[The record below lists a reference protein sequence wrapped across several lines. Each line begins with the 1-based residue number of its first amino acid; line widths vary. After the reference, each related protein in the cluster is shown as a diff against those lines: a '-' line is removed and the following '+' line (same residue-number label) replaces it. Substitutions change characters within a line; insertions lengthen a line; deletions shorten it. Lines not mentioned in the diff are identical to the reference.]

1 MSAGSTH
8 AGSAVAVELAA
19 TTPASWAA
27 AVLAEPLALL
37 VDHAHCELG
46 AAASA
51 QALIRRFPFDHEL
64 AERMGALAQ
73 EELAHF
79 RVVLRVIDERGGRLV
94 PTEPNPYVI
103 GLEAAARATR
113 GMGPDLLDRLLL
125 SALVEARSCERFELL
140 ATAAASASASKHGD
154 GDPAVARLYADLAPS
169 ERGHMLLFPELARA
183 RFGAS
188 AARAR
193 LAILQAAEA
202 DVLARLPLCPRIHSG
217 APADSHTPP

>member
-1 MSAGSTH
+1 MSAGGTH
-8 AGSAVAVELAA
+8 AGSAVAVELGS

-27 AVLAEPLALL
+27 AVLADPLALL

-79 RVVLRVIDERGGRLV
+79 RVVLRVIDESGGRLV

-103 GLEAAARATR
+103 GLEAAARRSR
-113 GMGPDLLDRLLL
+113 GTGPDLLDRLLL

-140 ATAAASASASKHGD
+140 ATAAASASEQGD
-154 GDPAVARLYADLAPS
+154 ADPALARLYADLAPS

-188 AARAR
+188 AVRAR

-202 DVLARLPLCPRIHSG
+202 EVLARLPLCPRIHSG